1 MQSGDQN
8 ILDNSLYMHACILAR
23 FKVAPGCISVDYF
36 VYHKSREVN
45 SRAGAPHC
53 TGSVGEE
60 VQSGISGGDTHGL
73 CTEVHGATRQ
83 ETESGF
89 C

>member
-1 MQSGDQN
+1 MQSGDQKT
-8 ILDNSLYMHACILAR
+8 LDNSLYMHACILAR
-23 FKVAPGCISVDYF
+23 FKVAPSCIPDYF
-36 VYHKSREVN
+36 VYHRSREVN
-45 SRAGAPHC
+45 SGVVTPHC
-53 TGSVGEE
+53 TGSVVEE

-89 C
+89 Y

>member
-1 MQSGDQN
+1 MIIFS
-8 ILDNSLYMHACILAR
+8 
-23 FKVAPGCISVDYF
+23 YF
-36 VYHKSREVN
+36 REAN
-45 SRAGAPHC
+45 SRAGASHC

-73 CTEVHGATRQ
+73 CTEVLGTARQ
-83 ETESGF
+83 ETESGV